1 MKARINRGKRFRGLV
16 CYVTD
21 REVKDAGKKDAEF
34 ICGTVLHG
42 SVPAMV
48 KELMLPL
55 KVKSVP
61 KPVYHI
67 SLAMPK
73 GEPP

>member
-21 REVKDAGKKDAEF
+21 REVKDAEF

-42 SVPAMV
+42 SVPEMV